1 MTYTHLSTD
10 ELIII
15 EAYFHQNSSV
25 TKISRQM
32 GRARQTVHN
41 VVTFLKRRAT
51 ALDYYKRYKQNKKR
65 CGRKQ
70 TVLPADQHLYV
81 EEKVAHGLDPR
92 CDYWSEGYTINCSGR
107 TLYRLFKRQQFD
119 ISTLPMYKE
128 SESSNGHKERRGRQ
142 TFKRNISEREEADY
156 PAFNVEFGHLE
167 GDTIVGVHHKSAYHY
182 IRLNACQKP
191 SSR

>member
-41 VVTFLKRRAT
+41 VVTFLKDGHT

-81 EEKVAHGLDPR
+81 EEKVAQGWTPDVITGREEHP
-92 CDYWSEGYTINCSGR
+92 INCSGR

-119 ISTLPMYKE
+119 ISTLPMKGKRT
-128 SESSNGHKERRGRQ
+128 NGHKTVNGTFLKERRIIRHS
-142 TFKRNISEREEADY
+142 TKNLVILKATRLS
-156 PAFNVEFGHLE
+156 VS
-167 GDTIVGVHHKSAYHY
+167 TIKVPSLHW
-182 IRLNACQKP
+182 LNACQKP